1 MMENKGFI
9 KERRAGMYESK
20 LQELLSMDEILRVD
34 PQCAEQA
41 CKGLCT
47 GACQAACG
55 YSCQADCAVSGLW

>member
-1 MMENKGFI
+1 
-9 KERRAGMYESK
+9 MYESK

>member
-1 MMENKGFI
+1 MENKGFI

-47 GACQAACG
+47 GALWV
-55 YSCQADCAVSGLW
+55 YSKIGRAHV